1 MPSWDWQASLIG
13 LLLAL
18 AATKIVG
25 QQGTKSAWAPRAT
38 LHLSVPIGHWAHATG
53 RLENLQGRSSAPRPS
68 SQPSLQGEVDLGA
81 ACSLR
86 PPQPGAPFW
95 RPSAGVSEVPGFSGG
110 PSIFSRAT
118 LASAPTLWPAWP
130 GGFCPSGACSP
141 VPSPSPACLCSASSG
156 QLGPKSQLPS
166 VCLPPP
172 RPLTPPAHPGVPA
185 ACPLPA
191 RLPVACPSCP
201 HAGFWKEPTS
211 PPGLACPWSPA
222 GPWRGWVTWL
232 PSPEG
237 HRSSLGSCPGLI
249 GPTSAGR
256 AGGSQSLL
264 ARGQPSLT
272 LKQNRQGSWKP
283 GSLTHSL
290 PSLALPLCGG
300 GGPEPLPGQSGEEG
314 APG

>member
-1 MPSWDWQASLIG
+1 M
-13 LLLAL
+13 
-18 AATKIVG
+18 
-25 QQGTKSAWAPRAT
+25 
-38 LHLSVPIGHWAHATG
+38 
-53 RLENLQGRSSAPRPS
+53 
-68 SQPSLQGEVDLGA
+68 
-81 ACSLR
+81 
-86 PPQPGAPFW
+86 
-95 RPSAGVSEVPGFSGG
+95 
-110 PSIFSRAT
+110 
-118 LASAPTLWPAWP
+118 
-130 GGFCPSGACSP
+130 
-141 VPSPSPACLCSASSG
+141 
-156 QLGPKSQLPS
+156 
-166 VCLPPP
+166 
-172 RPLTPPAHPGVPA
+172 PA

-283 GSLTHSL
+283 GSGAQESDSL
-290 PSLALPLCGG
+290 QLWGSSVQARALGRGRDRGDLPCQKRPLAYFVDTQMPA
-300 GGPEPLPGQSGEEG
+300 PLPQTLRESLGSGQES
-314 APG
+314 ARVTRPLSDCHVP